1 MKCKPAFLYIFKLKN
16 LFFKVFLLQ
25 TNKGSLL
32 TNEVLNKKNV
42 KILKFIFVFI
52 DFDYKIKM
60 F

>member
-32 TNEVLNKKNV
+32 TNEVLNKRKTHY
-42 KILKFIFVFI
+42 
-52 DFDYKIKM
+52 DSS
-60 F
+60 